1 MLYVIS
7 GFIIGLFFGMGL
19 ILIVINTNEDF
30 SFKKEIS
37 NLIID
42 IEFMLFCIKH
52 RVNPFKITYYDF
64 ICKLNNREIEH
75 YLKIFPKERRE
86 KQKELIKYCKDTQK
100 RKQGGRHDV

>member
-19 ILIVINTNEDF
+19 ILIVTNTDEDF

-37 NLIID
+37 KLIID
-42 IEFMLFCIKH
+42 IKSMLFCIKH
-52 RVNPFKITYYDF
+52 RVNPFKMTYYDF

-75 YLKIFPKERRE
+75 YLKIFPKEKRE

-100 RKQGGRHDV
+100 RKQGERHDI